1 MYSRHNKGKSF
12 VAERFISTVKN
23 KNYKYMTSISKI
35 VYIDKLD
42 DVNNKYDNTY
52 HITIK
57 MKSVDVKPSIYIDS
71 S

>member
-12 VAERFISTVKN
+12 VAERFISAVKN